1 MRRLPKLALSL
12 ALVLSLG
19 IVGTVGCSSG
29 GSDEKEPATTATESA
44 EKEEDVVL
52 TDDDVT
58 EFDVDEDEAEVETEA
73 VDESE
78 DDSEVEVGTV
88 SDEETKHVGAAGVG
102 FVDIPESWTEF
113 KDAEGGTDLQ
123 WCDGTPYTIVTLNVI
138 DLSEALSEEERKDF
152 TIEVALNN
160 IANHLLEEG
169 MDEESITGAHV
180 TLAGRDAVQ
189 VYGMFPEEGAML
201 VVWLVEDDAGNYR
214 YVSAEG
220 TTETILDSV
229 AIVEGSYTL

>member
-29 GSDEKEPATTATESA
+29 SSEETNAAAAATEST

-58 EFDVDEDEAEVETEA
+58 EFDADELEAEVEAET
-73 VDESE
+73 
-78 DDSEVEVGTV
+78 DSEAEVGTV
-88 SDEETKHVGAAGVG
+88 PDEETKHVGADGIG
-102 FVDIPESWTEF
+102 FVDIPASWIEF
-113 KDAEGGTDLQ
+113 KDAEGGDDLQ

-138 DLSEALSEEERKDF
+138 NLSEALSEEERADF
-152 TIEVALNN
+152 TIETALNN

-189 VYGMFPEEGAML
+189 VYGMYPDEGLML

-220 TTETILDSV
+220 TTETILNSV
-229 AIVEGSYTL
+229 AIVESSYTL